1 MSAGS
6 TQTKAEA
13 LIGAGR
19 RKSHMIHGRGTL
31 EPHPTLGPRFRPL
44 FDAHAAGKLRFA
56 VTTIT
61 IAEVLTGPFR
71 VGDDELASR
80 YRATL
85 TSWRTI
91 SIDAD
96 IAESAARL
104 RVSRRLKLADAVQA
118 ASALAINADAL
129 VTRDRDFS
137 RVRWLRIIS

>member
-1 MSAGS
+1 MEPLNLDGLPDDPLL
-6 TQTKAEA
+6 
-13 LIGAGR
+13 LIDTAP
-19 RKSHMIHGRGTL
+19 IIYTL
-31 EPHPTLGPRFRPL
+31 EAHPTFGPRFRPV
-44 FDAHAAGKLRFA
+44 FEAHAAGKLRFA
-56 VTTIT
+56 VTAIT
-61 IAEVLTGPFR
+61 IAEVLTGPFQ

-85 TSWRTI
+85 GSWRTI

-104 RVSRRLKLADAVQA
+104 RASCRLKLRDAIQA

-129 VTRDRDFS
+129 VTHDRDFS